1 MPATTSPDPAGA
13 GWIVGEGT
21 TPLWHVAPAERLSRQ
36 LRACGLATVV
46 YQADAVPA
54 GIGSVVLLRADIAYD
69 PALIQALV
77 QRPGLALSMPESDEI
92 AGLTAPPEVARALA
106 ENLAAGR
113 LTTAE
118 ARNRDLTPLAP
129 AEAAGRYRS
138 ALRKREPPFLA
149 RVRADQRRPLERRL
163 YGSAYKGVTDLV
175 TKYLW
180 PEPAFWATQACARLG
195 LTPNMV
201 TFASLLLVILAFWL
215 FARGDFATGLVAAW
229 LMTFLDT
236 VDGKLARV
244 TVTHSRFG
252 NIFDHGIDLI
262 HPPFWYWAW
271 MMGLAATGAAPA
283 EAGLL
288 LAVIVAGYVLQRL
301 AEGLFIARHRLEMHV
316 WRRFD
321 SRFRLVTARR
331 NPNLLILTAALLA
344 GRPDLG
350 IAAVAVW
357 TAVCLLVHVWQLLQA
372 EFARRRGPLQSWL
385 VS

>member
-1 MPATTSPDPAGA
+1 MPAETSPEPAA
-13 GWIVGEGT
+13 AAWIVGEAT
-21 TPLWHVAPAERLSRQ
+21 TPLWHVAPAERLRRQ
-36 LRACGLATVV
+36 LQACGLATVV
-46 YQADAVPA
+46 EEADTVPADAGAV
-54 GIGSVVLLRADIAYD
+54 VVLRRDLAYD
-69 PALIQALV
+69 PALIQSLV
-77 QRPGLALSMPESDEI
+77 QRPGVALLMPEGDEI
-92 AGLTAPPEVARALA
+92 AGMTAPPEIARVLA
-106 ENLAAGR
+106 ESMAAGR
-113 LTTAE
+113 LTAAE
-118 ARNRDLTPLAP
+118 ARSQGLTPLVP
-129 AEAAGRYRS
+129 AEAAERYRS
-138 ALRKREPPFLA
+138 ALRKREPPFLL
-149 RVRADQRRPLERRL
+149 RVRAGERRALERQL

-252 NIFDHGIDLI
+252 NVFDHGIDLI

-271 MMGLAATGAAPA
+271 MMGLTATAAAPA

-331 NPNLLILTAALLA
+331 NPNLLILTVALIL

-350 IAAVAVW
+350 IAAVALW
-357 TAVCLLVHVWQLLQA
+357 TAVCLLVHGGQLVQA